1 MKRCTIRNGCV
12 WVCVY
17 VCMCVYSVERIEC
30 EGDDDRCCV
39 RVENW

>member
-1 MKRCTIRNGCV
+1 MHEKMYNKK
-12 WVCVY
+12 WVCVG